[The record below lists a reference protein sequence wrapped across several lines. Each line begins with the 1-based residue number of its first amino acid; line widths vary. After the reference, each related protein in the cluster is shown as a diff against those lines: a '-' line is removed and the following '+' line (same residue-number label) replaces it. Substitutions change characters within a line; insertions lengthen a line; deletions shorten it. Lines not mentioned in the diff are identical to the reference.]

1 MPDSSPLSGRTISH
15 YRVLEKL
22 GGGGMGVVYKAED
35 TRLDRAVALKFL
47 PDDVAHDAQAL
58 ERFKREAKATSAL
71 NHPNICTIHDIGEQ
85 DGQAF
90 IAMELLE
97 GRTLKETVGARQG
110 APLPTEELLDLAI
123 QIADA
128 LDAAH
133 QKGITHRDIKPANI
147 FIVARSQAKI
157 LDFGLAKLAGETVH
171 ESPSPTQSTISMA
184 ATPDAL
190 TTPGVAMGTVA
201 YMSPEQARGEPVDA
215 RTDLFSFGAVLFEMA
230 TGRRAFPGKTTAV
243 VFTQILKDEPLSPRT
258 LNPELPL
265 KLEEIITKC
274 LEKDRDLRYQVAAEI
289 RGDLKRL
296 KRDSSSPTFAEDK
309 FRGADDARRARGRAS
324 PLRISCWALAAISVI
339 AALAYLFRPALPP
352 LTVSDYVQLTND
364 GLPKDLIG
372 TDGSR
377 LYLEEQSIGAAQM
390 SVNGGNAA
398 PVSIGL
404 PGGPFPISSVSPDGS
419 KLLIAQVS
427 SFSSAAVP
435 MWAVPTLGGSQIR
448 LADIKGIAGAWS
460 PDGQKL
466 VYVNGDALYLANAD
480 GTGPRKLVSL
490 TGTLEAGAGGV
501 ADVAGLNADTSLG
514 QNVNTSPTWS
524 PNGQEIAMT
533 LVNPKEKVNQLWEVS
548 ADGTNLHE
556 MFPGSNAKSDE
567 CCGSWMPD
575 GKYFVFQ
582 SQGQI
587 WAAREAG
594 SFLHKVSY
602 DPAQLTSG
610 AVSYGYAVPGKDGK
624 KIFAV
629 AGTRRGELE
638 RYDAKANTFEPEL
651 GGISVQDVVFSKDGE
666 WVAYVTYPDRILWRS
681 KQDGSDKLQL
691 SSPPI
696 YAEGPR
702 WSPDGKEIVYF
713 GLEQGK
719 QSRIYEVSAG
729 GGAPQQLMP
738 DENGNQA
745 DPVWSPDGNSL
756 AFGGFGGA
764 GLAAIRVLDI
774 NAHKVATLPDSE
786 GLFSPRW
793 SPDGRYLVALHQNA
807 TDMMLYDFKTPKWS
821 KLVPGFLGYPDWSH
835 DGRFVYFFDLS
846 KGSAVKRA
854 SVPGGKIEQIASLK
868 SLRTT
873 GQYGFWLG
881 LTRDDSP
888 LVLKDI
894 STEEIVSMVVHEP

>member
-1 MPDSSPLSGRTISH
+1 MPVASPLSGRTISH
-15 YRVLEKL
+15 YRILEKL

-35 TRLDRAVALKFL
+35 TKLGRFVALKFL
-47 PDDVAHDAQAL
+47 PDDVAKDPQAL
-58 ERFKREAKATSAL
+58 SRFQREAKAASAL
-71 NHPNICTIHDIGEQ
+71 NHPNICTIYEIDEQ
-85 DGQAF
+85 NGQAF

-97 GRTLKETVGARQG
+97 GRTLKEMVGAHQG
-110 APLPTEELLDLAI
+110 APLHTEELLDLAI

-133 QKGITHRDIKPANI
+133 QKGITHRDIKPANV
-147 FIVARSQAKI
+147 FIVARGQAKI
-157 LDFGLAKLAGETVH
+157 LDFGLAKLAGEIVH
-171 ESPSPTQSTISMA
+171 EPPSPTQSTISMA

-201 YMSPEQARGEPVDA
+201 YMSPEQARGEPIDA

-230 TGRRAFPGKTTAV
+230 TGRRAFPGNSTAV
-243 VFTQILKDEPLSPRT
+243 VFTEILKDEPPSPRT

-265 KLEEIITKC
+265 KLEEIIAKC

-296 KRDSSSPTFAEDK
+296 KRDSSSHTFASDK
-309 FRGADDARRARGRAS
+309 FRAGDDAERARARGS
-324 PLRISCWALAAISVI
+324 PLRILWWALAAMCVV
-339 AALAYLFRPALPP
+339 AALAYLLRPTLPP

-364 GLPKDLIG
+364 ALRKDLIG

-377 LYLEEQSIGAAQM
+377 LYLEEEGIGAAQM
-390 SVNGGNAA
+390 SVNGGNVA

-404 PGGPFPISSVSPDGS
+404 PGGPLPISSVSPDGS
-419 KLLIAQVS
+419 KLLIAQLS

-448 LADIKGIAGAWS
+448 LADITGIAGAWS

-480 GTGPRKLVSL
+480 GTAPRKLVSL
-490 TGTLEAGAGGV
+490 PGTL
-501 ADVAGLNADTSLG
+501 AGLNADTSLG

-524 PNGQEIAMT
+524 PNGQEIALT
-533 LVNPKEKVNQLWEVS
+533 LVSPKEQVNQLWEVS
-548 ADGTNLHE
+548 ADGTNLRE
-556 MFPGSNAKSDE
+556 MFPGWNANSGE

-582 SQGQI
+582 SQAQI

-594 SFLHKVSY
+594 SVLHKVSY
-602 DPAQLTSG
+602 EPVQLTTG

-651 GGISVQDVVFSKDGE
+651 GGISVQDVVFSKNGE
-666 WVAYVTYPDRILWRS
+666 WVAYVSYPDRILWRS
-681 KQDGSDKLQL
+681 KLDGSDKLQL

-696 YAEGPR
+696 YAQGPR
-702 WSPDGKEIVYF
+702 WSPDGKDIVYY
-713 GLEQGK
+713 GLAQGK
-719 QSRIYEVSAG
+719 QSRIYVVPAG

-738 DENGNQA
+738 EESGNQA
-745 DPVWSPDGNSL
+745 DPVWAPDGNSL
-756 AFGGFGGA
+756 AFGGFGTT
-764 GLAAIRVLDI
+764 GLAAIHVLDI
-774 NAHKVATLPDSE
+774 NTHKVKTLPDSE

-793 SPDGRYLVALHQNA
+793 SPDGRFLVALHQNA
-807 TDMMLYDFKTPKWS
+807 TDMMLFDFKTQKWS
-821 KLVPGFLGYPDWSH
+821 TLVPGFLGYPDWSH

-846 KGSAVKRA
+846 KDSAVKRA

-881 LTRDDSP
+881 LTPDDSP